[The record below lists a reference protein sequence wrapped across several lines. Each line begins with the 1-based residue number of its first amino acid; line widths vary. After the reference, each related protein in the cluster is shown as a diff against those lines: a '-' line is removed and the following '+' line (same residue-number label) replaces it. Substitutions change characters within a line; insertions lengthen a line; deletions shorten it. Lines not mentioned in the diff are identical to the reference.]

1 MTRTP
6 THVPTYVP
14 GYGPSPVRGGVAPS
28 PETHV
33 AALVPRAWA
42 TAPVVPPDLADRVR
56 GLREASASENTRRAY
71 LSDWRRWDTWCAER
85 GYPSIPAHPD
95 TVCAYL
101 ADQAEHVKVSTLARH
116 LATISKAHQV
126 AGVANPCQSVAVRD
140 TLRGLRREMGTA
152 RREAPALVAPDL
164 RATLDALPDT
174 LAGVRDRALLL
185 AGWCGGLRRSEVA
198 GLTWGDLAHVAGGVV
213 VTLTR
218 SKTDQVG
225 AGRQVPLPRQGVA
238 TWCPV
243 AALDALRDAMA
254 RHGADLVADTA
265 PVFVTVS
272 RWDTPTRRALSGA
285 AVAGVVAR
293 RTAEAGL
300 ATRYRGH
307 SLRKGLVVAAS
318 EAGVA
323 DSAIMATTGHRSV
336 AMLRQYQGQADLM
349 SRAASKGLVG

>member
-1 MTRTP
+1 MTHTP
-6 THVPTYVP
+6 APVPTYVP
-14 GYGPSPVRGGVAPS
+14 GYGPSPVRRGVAPS
-28 PETHV
+28 AESHV
-33 AALVPRAWA
+33 PALVPRSWV
-42 TAPVVPPDLADRVR
+42 APVAIPADLADRVR
-56 GLREASASENTRRAY
+56 GLRDASASENTRRAY

-85 GYPSIPAHPD
+85 GYASVPAHPD

-101 ADQAEHVKVSTLARH
+101 ADQAERVKVSTLARH

-140 TLRGLRREMGTA
+140 TLRGLRRTRGTA
-152 RREAPALVAPDL
+152 RSEAAALVAPDL

-218 SKTDQVG
+218 SKTDQMG

-243 AALDALRDAMA
+243 AALDALRERMA
-254 RHGADLVADTA
+254 EHGPDLVADSA

-272 RWDTPTRRALSGA
+272 RWDSPTRRALSGA
-285 AVAGVVAR
+285 AVAGVVTR

>member
-1 MTRTP
+1 MTHTP

-28 PETHV
+28 PATHV
-33 AALVPRAWA
+33 PAMVPRSWVE
-42 TAPVVPPDLADRVR
+42 PVAIPADLADRVR

-85 GYPSIPAHPD
+85 GYAPIPAHPD

-101 ADQAEHVKVSTLARH
+101 ADLADTVKVSTLARH

-126 AGVANPCQSVAVRD
+126 AGVVNPCQSVAVRD
-140 TLRGLRREMGTA
+140 TLRGLRREKGTA
-152 RREAPALVAPDL
+152 RSEAPALVAPDL

-225 AGRQVPLPRQGVA
+225 AGRQVPLPRQSVA
-238 TWCPV
+238 TLCPV
-243 AALDALRDAMA
+243 SALDALRDAMA
-254 RHGADLVADTA
+254 AHGPDLVADTA
-265 PVFVTVS
+265 PVFVAVS

-293 RTAEAGL
+293 RTGAAGL

-336 AMLRQYQGQADLM
+336 SMLRQYQGQADLM
-349 SRAASKGLVG
+349 SRAASKGLLG